1 MAAPGASS
9 ETLVKGAPTAAEQQ
23 SATHGPV
30 PGGSHVTAIGPSRGF
45 ALRLSELWAYR
56 ELFYFLMWRD
66 LKVRYK
72 RTAIGASWA
81 VIQPLMTMIVFTV
94 FFGTLAK
101 LPSDNL
107 PYPIFSFSGLLPW
120 TMFVYALNNSS
131 MSVVASQGLITKVYF
146 PRIIVPLASALA
158 GVLDFL
164 IGLVVLAG
172 MMAWYGIVPPLAVVT
187 LPLFTVFA
195 FTTALAFGLWFSAL
209 NVRYRDVQLLVPFL
223 IQIWLFLTPIAY
235 STSLVPPSYRLIYGI
250 NPMAGV
256 VEGFR
261 WALLGR
267 ATGFGPLL
275 GVSVGVVL
283 LTLVTGAY
291 YFRRTERLFADII

>member
-9 ETLVKGAPTAAEQQ
+9 ETLVKGAPTAAEHQ
-23 SATHGPV
+23 SATQALDPR
-30 PGGSHVTAIGPSRGF
+30 GSHVTAIGPSRGF
-45 ALRLSELWAYR
+45 SLRLGELWAYR

-81 VIQPLMTMIVFTV
+81 IVQPLMTMIVFTV

-107 PYPIFSFSGLLPW
+107 PYPIFSFTGLLPW

-146 PRIIVPLASALA
+146 PRIVVPLASALA
-158 GVLDFL
+158 GIVDFL

-172 MMAWYGIVPPLAVVT
+172 MMAYYHVVPPLAVLT
-187 LPLFTVFA
+187 LPLFTLFA
-195 FTTALAFGLWFSAL
+195 LATALAFGLWFSAL

-235 STSLVPPSYRLIYGI
+235 STSLVPPAYRLIYGI

-267 ATGFGPLL
+267 ASGFGPLL

-283 LTLVTGAY
+283 VVLVSGIY